1 MNWINSWNAGN
12 KKEKYKI
19 DVRTEKRLG
28 IEKVLSELHGSK
40 IDVRIGTLTLL
51 EIMFCPCD
59 VCENKKSYCAK
70 FRFMVFNLGFEI

>member
-1 MNWINSWNAGN
+1 MNLINSWNAGN
-12 KKEKYKI
+12 KKEKY
-19 DVRTEKRLG
+19 
-28 IEKVLSELHGSK
+28 K

-59 VCENKKSYCAK
+59 ACENKKTNCAK

>member
-19 DVRTEKRLG
+19 DVR
-28 IEKVLSELHGSK
+28 
-40 IDVRIGTLTLL
+40 IGTLTLL
-51 EIMFCPCD
+51 EIMFCSCNVCD
-59 VCENKKSYCAK
+59 NKKTSCAK

>member
-12 KKEKYKI
+12 KKEKY
-19 DVRTEKRLG
+19 
-28 IEKVLSELHGSK
+28 K

-59 VCENKKSYCAK
+59 VCENKKTNCAN